1 MAHHNVELPQGIQYG
16 SSFGVTFSTIIQQ
29 TASGHE
35 VRVARQSAARHKFF
49 PVKALQTSAE
59 AMALKTFAMARRGS
73 LHSFLLKDEQ
83 DNTSN
88 ADGVTAPTATDVA
101 IGTGDGTETEFQLI
115 KVYDAAGP
123 APYTRTITC
132 PVAGSIVVAVAGTPT
147 TAFTEANGVISL
159 NAAPTVGQIVTAGY
173 RYRVP
178 VRFAKSVDE
187 WAQLRAD
194 AYSVW
199 SMPDMECV
207 EVLDEVQYPEAWW
220 PGGDTDWG
228 QRTTDLRTNWRYG
241 ELQLID
247 ARANISVFLPP
258 PDNVP
263 GGPRMFVFHSKATST
278 HTIQL
283 RDDTGTAIGSAFS
296 AGATKRVFLSVSGGS
311 AVWGSY

>member
-1 MAHHNVELPQGIQYG
+1 MAFHNVSLPTGIQYG
-16 SSFGVTFSTIIQQ
+16 SQFGAGFSTIIQQ

-35 VRVARQSAARHKFF
+35 VRVSRQSAGRHRFF
-49 PVKALQTSAE
+49 PLKQLQTTTE
-59 AMALKTFAMARRGS
+59 AMALKTFALARRGS
-73 LHSFLLKDEQ
+73 LHSFRIKDEM
-83 DNTSN
+83 DNTTAS
-88 ADGVTAPTATDVA
+88 DGVSAPSATDVA
-101 IGTGDGTETEFQLI
+101 LGTGDGSETDFQLI
-115 KVYDAAGP
+115 KVYDSSGP
-123 APYTRTITC
+123 APYTRTLTL

-147 TAFTEANGVISL
+147 TSFTESNGIITL
-159 NAAPTVGQIVTAGY
+159 NTAPTLGQIVTAGC
-173 RYRVP
+173 RFEVP
-178 VRFAKSVDE
+178 VRFAKGIDD
-187 WAQLRAD
+187 WARLQAE
-194 AYSVW
+194 AYNVW
-199 SMPDMECV
+199 SMPDLECI
-207 EVLDEVQYPEAWW
+207 EVLDEVEYPELWW

-283 RDDTGTAIGSAFS
+283 RDDTGTAVGSTFS